1 MAERS
6 KILIVD
12 DEPFNVDILEQ
23 ELEELGYETSS
34 AANGEEALGKVAAE
48 APDLILLDVM
58 MPIMDG
64 FEVLKRLDTDT
75 AYRDMPLLVVSARD
89 LSPEEAQWV
98 RTRSCEYLQKGLVTN
113 EQFLQHIHQCV
124 HHTVEQ

>member
-1 MAERS
+1 MNREV
-6 KILIVD
+6 LVVD
-12 DEPFNVDILEQ
+12 DDPFIVEALAELLRDEGYSVRTASNGLEALQALEQ
-23 ELEELGYETSS
+23 RCADVL
-34 AANGEEALGKVAAE
+34 
-48 APDLILLDVM
+48 LLDLM

-64 FEVLKRLDTDT
+64 FEVLKRLDTDA
-75 AYRDMPLLVVSARD
+75 AYRDMPVLVVSARD

-124 HHTVEQ
+124 YHTVEQ